1 MKGKKETLDCIA
13 NFFTENARY
22 PIRREI
28 AEMLGVT
35 TGCVSTRLERL
46 KTMGLIEHY
55 NSKIQSVLHIPT
67 FAEKKTKINWHSM
80 SILKKA

>member
-1 MKGKKETLDCIA
+1 VKGQTETLDCIA
-13 NFFTENARY
+13 RFFAENGRY

-35 TGCVSTRLERL
+35 TGCVSTRLEKL

-55 NSKIQSVLHIPT
+55 NKKIQGISHTPGI
-67 FAEKKTKINWHSM
+67 AAHKKTINWHSV
-80 SILKKA
+80 SILKAA